1 MKKEKKNYIYIYIYN
16 IRRVTA
22 LTLIIRRK
30 KKKLIKFNQ
39 FLFLAVSD
47 TTKRES
53 ERKEGRRESE

>member
-1 MKKEKKNYIYIYIYN
+1 MKKEKKNNIYN
-16 IRRVTA
+16 TIRRVTA
-22 LTLIIRRK
+22 LTLIIRRG
-30 KKKLIKFNQ
+30 KKKLIKINQ